1 MSEADETKPREMK
14 VTDRRMFT
22 PEGELREEY
31 RELVEAARGAAAKAA
46 SQPQEAEP
54 RQAGAQRTEPQRTDP
69 RQAERQPPP
78 SAAGGPDQGYPDQ
91 GYADQGAPFE
101 IPGAPPGLGPAF
113 LDLVAVLAE
122 PVPLYLGDAPLP
134 DGRSAENME
143 AARFHID
150 LLDVLRQKTAGNLN
164 AQESAVLEDVLYR
177 LRMRFVQKR
186 G

>member
-1 MSEADETKPREMK
+1 MSEADEKKPHEMK

-31 RELVEAARGAAAKAA
+31 RDVANASAEPAAA
-46 SQPQEAEP
+46 AEP
-54 RQAGAQRTEPQRTDP
+54 PG
-69 RQAERQPPP
+69 RQPPP
-78 SAAGGPDQGYPDQ
+78 PEPLPQQFASRPEPPAAGAPGPAG
-91 GYADQGAPFE
+91 GERGAPLE
-101 IPGAPPGLGPAF
+101 VPGTPPGLGPAF
-113 LDLVAVLAE
+113 FDLVAVLAE

-134 DGRSAENME
+134 DGQSAENME

-150 LLDVLRQKTAGNLN
+150 LLDVLRQKTAGNLS